1 MTDHVINPT
10 VGIFQG
16 DVYASVAFSLYND
29 DIIGNRVWLF
39 IQAFIDDIAIQTKD
53 IALLD
58 WAYNEFSDKMKEKE
72 LSLNVSKCVLILNDE
87 NDAVT
92 DKATSEVKR
101 DLFLLF
107 NLRLSAL
114 ALLKFIGLLG
124 RKTKFIKYNISF
136 KFETPYSSG
145 TCN

>member
-87 NDAVT
+87 NDVM
-92 DKATSEVKR
+92 
-101 DLFLLF
+101 
-107 NLRLSAL
+107 
-114 ALLKFIGLLG
+114 
-124 RKTKFIKYNISF
+124 
-136 KFETPYSSG
+136 
-145 TCN
+145 